1 MTEMI
6 EYESCSYGEEDLES
20 GLVFGWV
27 QTLLEPTL
35 LLIHPTQTATSD
47 SGGSSNNGAS
57 STPSLSTYSEQY
69 KALDNLDF
77 MTATKILFTESPKKK
92 KFGLDFHLV
101 QLFFACLPSLD
112 IWDLRVDNDIKF
124 ALGKIQLHFLSRNEL
139 ERKKQ
144 AEFEA
149 QAKELELKAAEEKA
163 ASSSNPELLEVKE
176 RLDKLEVTVKE
187 IVVAKK
193 QSSDAVRTGQDDI
206 IEQKQ
211 AAQVEPDN
219 SRHEPVGKTSKER
232 GTASNEGETGGL
244 GPVTHASQS
253 NQKDNTKRGTFGEAK
268 KWDLT

>member
-1 MTEMI
+1 
-6 EYESCSYGEEDLES
+6 
-20 GLVFGWV
+20 
-27 QTLLEPTL
+27 
-35 LLIHPTQTATSD
+35 
-47 SGGSSNNGAS
+47 
-57 STPSLSTYSEQY
+57 
-69 KALDNLDF
+69 

-101 QLFFACLPSLD
+101 QLFFACLPSLAVYLVAQYARSEMRKMD
-112 IWDLRVDNDIKF
+112 
-124 ALGKIQLHFLSRNEL
+124 AEL

-193 QSSDAVRTGQDDI
+193 QSSDALRTGQDDI

-219 SRHEPVGKTSKER
+219 SQHEPVGKTSKER
-232 GTASNEGETGGL
+232 GTASNGGETGGL

-268 KWDLT
+268 K